1 MNKLS
6 ILQFVLFFSCTC
18 LFMACEEEE
27 LFPREHVA
35 DFVKEFP
42 EGSNPWDQDLEE
54 IAERFGVKCIYD
66 NLTSADIT
74 KVWTASKTGKLTAEG
89 LPKDSV
95 RLKKLYTRFFKE
107 QIFPYLNPTYAK
119 AVLPN
124 YIYFSYRYLLEKTA
138 INTIT
143 GEQVVY
149 YEHVEMNYDG
159 LGFWVFCWSTGE
171 FLGYYGLMQ
180 QDVQMFTKA
189 LDVEKKREILLKN
202 IFRKMVEEE
211 VIAIPEEFES
221 GHEFDYTTQI
231 ISRDVVPS
239 HVDYPN
245 YYKRRGFPEQL
256 RNYKNYAS
264 SSNLYNIT
272 STSPLENFCDYLW
285 LAFRYTAEEI
295 EQNYKDFPLVV
306 KYYYFTV
313 DYVKD
318 NYGMDISRIA
328 EPVTEDLDSNL

>member
-1 MNKLS
+1 M
-6 ILQFVLFFSCTC
+6 
-18 LFMACEEEE
+18 
-27 LFPREHVA
+27 
-35 DFVKEFP
+35 
-42 EGSNPWDQDLEE
+42 
-54 IAERFGVKCIYD
+54 
-66 NLTSADIT
+66 
-74 KVWTASKTGKLTAEG
+74 
-89 LPKDSV
+89 
-95 RLKKLYTRFFKE
+95 
-107 QIFPYLNPTYAK
+107 
-119 AVLPN
+119 
-124 YIYFSYRYLLEKTA
+124 
-138 INTIT
+138 
-143 GEQVVY
+143 
-149 YEHVEMNYDG
+149 
-159 LGFWVFCWSTGE
+159 
-171 FLGYYGLMQ
+171 
-180 QDVQMFTKA
+180 
-189 LDVEKKREILLKN
+189 KN
-202 IFRKMVEEE
+202 IFRKRVEEE

-295 EQNYKDFPLVV
+295 EQNYKDLPLVV

-313 DYVKD
+313 NYVKD